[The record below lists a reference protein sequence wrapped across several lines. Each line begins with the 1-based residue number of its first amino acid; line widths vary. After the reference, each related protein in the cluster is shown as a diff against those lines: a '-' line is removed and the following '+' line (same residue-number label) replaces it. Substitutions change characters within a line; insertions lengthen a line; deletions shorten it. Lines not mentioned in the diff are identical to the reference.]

1 MLDIYDMQLVSYGRE
16 LIHYRNDFIDQMNGI
31 IRDIHFNLSGG
42 KEELEIRYEPNT
54 EADVMEKALKKSRMQ
69 DLRQKQHLP
78 ARTGRYKFLC
88 KQYRHPKIRSPRASR
103 GRRLYH

>member
-42 KEELEIRYEPNT
+42 KRRAGDTLLNKYGGR
-54 EADVMEKALKKSRMQ
+54 
-69 DLRQKQHLP
+69 
-78 ARTGRYKFLC
+78 RTGKG
-88 KQYRHPKIRSPRASR
+88 S
-103 GRRLYH
+103 